1 MQRREFI
8 TFSWLEICTANSN
21 GRLSNGEQV
30 NRLAALSLKRGKSV
44 DFAGYWQRH
53 SKDVHA

>member
-1 MQRREFI
+1 ME
-8 TFSWLEICTANSN
+8 ANCSL
-21 GRLSNGEQV
+21 RLSNGEQV
-30 NRLAALSLKRGKSV
+30 NRLTGLSLERGKSV